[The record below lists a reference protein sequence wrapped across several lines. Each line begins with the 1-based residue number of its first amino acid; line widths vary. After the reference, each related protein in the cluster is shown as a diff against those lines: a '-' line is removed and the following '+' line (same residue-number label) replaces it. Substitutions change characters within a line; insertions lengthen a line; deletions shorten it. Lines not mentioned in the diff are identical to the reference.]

1 MSAWGIVIAE
11 KQTNFDLVT
20 YYVRALGVGLVTM
33 NILTLFFGFYGRISR
48 AKHWTGWAVSYAVI
62 AAAMGA
68 WALMPSSEGLSF
80 TVGLICLICV
90 FTLIPIAVKRLH
102 DLDIT
107 GWWVA
112 VFIVVYG
119 FAVAPREPTVT
130 SLGSVSLFIPVVW
143 LGSKKG
149 DPGGSR
155 HGPPPS

>member
-1 MSAWGIVIAE
+1 MKSW
-11 KQTNFDLVT
+11 LV
-20 YYVRALGVGLVTM
+20 VM
-33 NILTLFFGFYGRISR
+33 NILRLFFSFYGRISR
-48 AKHWTGWAVSYAVI
+48 AKYWTGWAVSYAVI
-62 AAAMGA
+62 AAAMA
-68 WALMPSSEGLSF
+68 VWAFMPSSGGMSF
-80 TVGLICLICV
+80 AVGLICLTCV

-130 SLGSVSLFIPVVW
+130 SLGSVALFIAVVW

-149 DPGGSR
+149 DQGGNR
-155 HGPPPS
+155 HGSVPS